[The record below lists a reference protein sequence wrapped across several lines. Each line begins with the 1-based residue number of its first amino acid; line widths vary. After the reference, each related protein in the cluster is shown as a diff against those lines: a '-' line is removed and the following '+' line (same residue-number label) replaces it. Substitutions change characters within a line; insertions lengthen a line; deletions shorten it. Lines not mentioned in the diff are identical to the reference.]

1 MSEQK
6 KQMVNILAIDTA
18 TEACSVAL
26 QWKGQQFECFEECPR
41 EHTKKILPMVESI
54 LKKANVKLEALDAIA
69 YGQGPGSFTGVRIG
83 VAAAQGLA
91 FGADLP
97 LIGVS
102 TLAAMANR
110 VMRDQ
115 LVPVAVAAIDA
126 RMGEIY
132 HAIYQ
137 QKDGLPV
144 LVDEEKVI
152 DAALLDEDNSLKGAA
167 VGTGWLTYHE
177 ILSGKY
183 PHVLNTVEIKLPH
196 AYDMLDIAQ
205 NLYDSKNIL
214 RAEQATPVYLRDK
227 VTWKKLPGR
236 E

>member
-6 KQMVNILAIDTA
+6 KQMANILAIDTA

-26 QWKGQQFECFEECPR
+26 QWQERQFECFEECPR
-41 EHTKKILPMVESI
+41 EHTKKILPMVEHV
-54 LKKANVKLEALDAIA
+54 LKEANVKLEELDAIA

-83 VAAAQGLA
+83 VAAAQGMA

-110 VMRDQ
+110 VMREQ
-115 LVPVAVAAIDA
+115 RVCVVVAAIDA

-137 QKDGLPV
+137 QKDGLPL
-144 LVDEEKVI
+144 LVGEEQVI
-152 DAALLDEDNSLKGAA
+152 DAALLDEDLSLNGAG

-177 ILSGKY
+177 ILSSKY
-183 PHVLNTVEIKLPH
+183 PHFLNSVEIRLPH

-205 NLYDSKNIL
+205 NLYDSKSIL